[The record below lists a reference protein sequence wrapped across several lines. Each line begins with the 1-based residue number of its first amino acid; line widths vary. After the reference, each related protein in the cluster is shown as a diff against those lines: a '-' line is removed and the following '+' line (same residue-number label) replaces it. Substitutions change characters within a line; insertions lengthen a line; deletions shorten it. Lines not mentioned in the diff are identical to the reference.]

1 MSLQA
6 RSPKELIASVRNIRC
21 LLAHEHVS
29 FRQGLRRLLEDEFDL
44 EVVSEAGN
52 AAECLRK
59 VFEFRPDVVIA
70 DNKIFGLSAS
80 EAELLLERVS
90 NHTKLFFLNNIEPL
104 DNSKFDAPK
113 SGGNHPTPP
122 KRCLEDFVKM
132 IRNVY
137 GPRANSAAA
146 RSTEDLRRPAESQL
160 KENTLTVRER
170 EVLKLLA
177 EGKTVRA
184 AAMMLGV
191 SSKTVDAHK
200 FNLMRKLGVHNKAQL
215 VIWAIRTRIV
225 EIPPSP

>member
-1 MSLQA
+1 VSLQA
-6 RSPKELIASVRNIRC
+6 HIKKELIASVRNIRC

-29 FRQGLRRLLEDEFDL
+29 FRQSLRRLLEDEFDL

-80 EAELLLERVS
+80 EAELLLERIS
-90 NHTKLFFLNNIEPL
+90 NHTKLFFLNIEQL
-104 DNSKFDAPK
+104 DNSKFDASK
-113 SGGNHPTPP
+113 SGGSHPTPP
-122 KRCLEDFVKM
+122 QSCLEDLVKM

-137 GPRANSAAA
+137 GARTSLAAA
-146 RSTEDLRRPAESQL
+146 RSTEDLRRPAESQQ
-160 KENTLTVRER
+160 KENTLTARER

-184 AAMMLGV
+184 AAMTLGV

-215 VIWAIRTRIV
+215 VIWAIRTRMV

>member
-137 GPRANSAAA
+137 GARTSLAAA
-146 RSTEDLRRPAESQL
+146 GSTENLRRPAEAQQ
-160 KENTLTVRER
+160 KENTLTARER

-184 AAMMLGV
+184 AAMTLGV

-215 VIWAIRTRIV
+215 VIWAIRTRMV
-225 EIPPSP
+225 EIPPNP

>member
-6 RSPKELIASVRNIRC
+6 HINKELIASVRNIRC

-80 EAELLLERVS
+80 EAELLLERIS
-90 NHTKLFFLNNIEPL
+90 NHTRLFFLNIEQL
-104 DNSKFDAPK
+104 DNSKFDASK
-113 SGGNHPTPP
+113 SGGSHPAPP
-122 KRCLEDFVKM
+122 PSCLEDLVKM

-137 GPRANSAAA
+137 GARTGLAAA
-146 RSTEDLRRPAESQL
+146 CSTEDLRRPAEAQR
-160 KENTLTVRER
+160 KENTLTARER

-184 AAMMLGV
+184 AAMTLGV

-215 VIWAIRTRIV
+215 VIWAIRTRMV

>member
-6 RSPKELIASVRNIRC
+6 HIKKEFIASVRNIRC
-21 LLAHEHVS
+21 LLVHEHAS

-70 DNKIFGLSAS
+70 DNKIFGLPAS

-90 NHTKLFFLNNIEPL
+90 NHTKLFFLNVEQL

-122 KRCLEDFVKM
+122 QSCLEDLVKM

-137 GPRANSAAA
+137 GARTSSAAA
-146 RSTEDLRRPAESQL
+146 RSAEDLRRPAESQL

-184 AAMMLGV
+184 AAMTLGV

>member
-6 RSPKELIASVRNIRC
+6 HSPKELITSVRNIRC
-21 LLAHEHVS
+21 LLAHEQVS

-90 NHTKLFFLNNIEPL
+90 NHTKLFFLNIEPL
-104 DNSKFDAPK
+104 DNSKFDASK
-113 SGGNHPTPP
+113 SGGTHPTPP
-122 KRCLEDFVKM
+122 PSCLEDLVKM

-137 GPRANSAAA
+137 GARTGLAAA
-146 RSTEDLRRPAESQL
+146 RSTEDLRRPAEAQQ
-160 KENTLTVRER
+160 KENTLTARER

-184 AAMMLGV
+184 TAVTLGV
-191 SSKTVDAHK
+191 SSKTVEAHK
-200 FNLMRKLGVHNKAQL
+200 FNLMRKLDVHNKAQL
-215 VIWAIRTRIV
+215 VIWAIRTRMV

>member
-1 MSLQA
+1 VSLQA
-6 RSPKELIASVRNIRC
+6 HIKREFTASAGNIRC
-21 LLAHEHVS
+21 LLVHEDVC

-59 VFEFRPDVVIA
+59 VFEFRPDVAIA

-90 NHTKLFFLNNIEPL
+90 NHTKLFFLNNIEQL
-104 DNSKFDAPK
+104 DNSKFYAAK
-113 SGGNHPTPP
+113 SGGNHPPP
-122 KRCLEDFVKM
+122 PRRRLEDLVRM
-132 IRNVY
+132 IRNLY
-137 GPRANSAAA
+137 GPRTSSAAA
-146 RSTEDLRRPAESQL
+146 PSTDGLRRPAESQQ
-160 KENTLTVRER
+160 KENTLTGRER

-184 AAMMLGV
+184 AAMTLGV
-191 SSKTVDAHK
+191 SSKTVEAHK

>member
-6 RSPKELIASVRNIRC
+6 HSTKEFIASVRNIRC

-90 NHTKLFFLNNIEPL
+90 NHTKLFFLNIEPL

-122 KRCLEDFVKM
+122 QRCLEDLVKM

-137 GPRANSAAA
+137 GA
-146 RSTEDLRRPAESQL
+146 RTSLAEAGSTEDLRRPAEAQQ
-160 KENTLTVRER
+160 KENTLTARER

-184 AAMMLGV
+184 AAMTLGV

-215 VIWAIRTRIV
+215 VIWAIRTRMV

>member
-6 RSPKELIASVRNIRC
+6 HINEELIASVRNIRC

-80 EAELLLERVS
+80 EAELLLERIS
-90 NHTKLFFLNNIEPL
+90 NHTKLFFLNIEQL
-104 DNSKFDAPK
+104 DNSKFDASK
-113 SGGNHPTPP
+113 SAGSRPTPP
-122 KRCLEDFVKM
+122 QSCLEDLVKM

-137 GPRANSAAA
+137 GARTGLAAA
-146 RSTEDLRRPAESQL
+146 RSTEDLRRPAEAQQ
-160 KENTLTVRER
+160 KENTLTARER

-184 AAMMLGV
+184 AAMTLGV

-215 VIWAIRTRIV
+215 VIWAIRTRMV

>member
-1 MSLQA
+1 VSLQA
-6 RSPKELIASVRNIRC
+6 HIKKESIASARSIRC
-21 LLAHEHVS
+21 LLVHEHVS
-29 FRQGLRRLLEDEFDL
+29 FRQGVRRLLEDEFDL

-80 EAELLLERVS
+80 EAELLLQRIS
-90 NHTKLFFLNNIEPL
+90 NHTKLFFLNIEQL

-113 SGGNHPTPP
+113 SGGSHPTPP
-122 KRCLEDFVKM
+122 QGCLEDLVKM

-137 GPRANSAAA
+137 GARTSLAAA
-146 RSTEDLRRPAESQL
+146 RSMEDLRGPAELQR
-160 KENTLTVRER
+160 KENTLTARER

-184 AAMMLGV
+184 TAVTLGV
-191 SSKTVDAHK
+191 SSKTVEAHK
-200 FNLMRKLGVHNKAQL
+200 FNLMRKLGVHKKAQL
-215 VIWAIRTRIV
+215 VIWAIRTRMV

>member
-1 MSLQA
+1 VSLQA
-6 RSPKELIASVRNIRC
+6 HIKKEFIASVRNIRC
-21 LLAHEHVS
+21 LLVHEQAS

-70 DNKIFGLSAS
+70 DNKIFGLPAS

-90 NHTKLFFLNNIEPL
+90 NHTKLFFLNIEQL
-104 DNSKFDAPK
+104 GDSKFDAPE
-113 SGGNHPTPP
+113 SGRSHPTPP
-122 KRCLEDFVKM
+122 KSCLQDLVRM
-132 IRNVY
+132 IRNGY
-137 GPRANSAAA
+137 GPRTSAAAA
-146 RSTEDLRRPAESQL
+146 RSAEDLRRPAESQQ

-184 AAMMLGV
+184 AAMTLGV

-215 VIWAIRTRIV
+215 LIWAIRTRIV

>member
-1 MSLQA
+1 VSLQA
-6 RSPKELIASVRNIRC
+6 HIKKESIASARSIRC
-21 LLAHEHVS
+21 LLVHEHVS
-29 FRQGLRRLLEDEFDL
+29 FRQGVRRLLEDEFDL

-80 EAELLLERVS
+80 EAELLLERIS
-90 NHTKLFFLNNIEPL
+90 NHTRLFFLNIEQL
-104 DNSKFDAPK
+104 DNSKFDASK
-113 SGGNHPTPP
+113 SGGSHPTPP
-122 KRCLEDFVKM
+122 PNCLEDLVKM

-137 GPRANSAAA
+137 GARTSLAAA
-146 RSTEDLRRPAESQL
+146 RSMEDLRGPAELQR
-160 KENTLTVRER
+160 KENTLTARER

-184 AAMMLGV
+184 TAVTLGV

-215 VIWAIRTRIV
+215 VIWAIRTRMV

>member
-1 MSLQA
+1 VSLQA
-6 RSPKELIASVRNIRC
+6 HITNELIASVRNIRC
-21 LLAHEHVS
+21 LLAHEHIA

-59 VFEFRPDVVIA
+59 VLEFRPDVVIA

-80 EAELLLERVS
+80 EAELLVERIS
-90 NHTKLFFLNNIEPL
+90 DHTRLFFLNIEQL
-104 DNSKFDAPK
+104 DNSKFDA
-113 SGGNHPTPP
+113 SQSAGSHPTPP
-122 KRCLEDFVKM
+122 QSCLEDLVKM
-132 IRNVY
+132 IRDVY
-137 GPRANSAAA
+137 GSRSSLAAV
-146 RSTEDLRRPAESQL
+146 RSTEDLRRPAEAQQ
-160 KENTLTVRER
+160 KENTLTARER

-184 AAMMLGV
+184 AAMTLGV

-225 EIPPSP
+225 EISPSP

>member
-1 MSLQA
+1 VSLQA

-59 VFEFRPDVVIA
+59 VFEFRPDVVVA
-70 DNKIFGLSAS
+70 DNRIFGLSAF
-80 EAELLLERVS
+80 EAELLLERLS
-90 NHTKLFFLNNIEPL
+90 SHTKLFFLDIEQV
-104 DNSKFDAPK
+104 DNSKFDASE
-113 SGGNHPTPP
+113 SGGSHPTPP
-122 KRCLEDFVKM
+122 QSCLEDLVKM

-137 GPRANSAAA
+137 GAPASLAAA
-146 RSTEDLRRPAESQL
+146 PAAEDLRRPAEAQQ
-160 KENTLTVRER
+160 KENTLTARER

-184 AAMMLGV
+184 AAMTLGV

-215 VIWAIRTRIV
+215 VIWAIRTRMV

>member
-6 RSPKELIASVRNIRC
+6 HIKKESIASARSIRC
-21 LLAHEHVS
+21 LLVHQHVC
-29 FRQGLRRLLEDEFDL
+29 FRQGVRRLLEDEFDL

-70 DNKIFGLSAS
+70 DSKIFGLSAS
-80 EAELLLERVS
+80 EAELLLQRVS
-90 NHTKLFFLNNIEPL
+90 NHTKLFFLNIEQL

-113 SGGNHPTPP
+113 SGGSHPTPP
-122 KRCLEDFVKM
+122 QGCLEDLVKM

-137 GPRANSAAA
+137 GARTSLAAA
-146 RSTEDLRRPAESQL
+146 RSMEDLRGPAELQR
-160 KENTLTVRER
+160 KENTLTARER

-184 AAMMLGV
+184 TAVTLGV
-191 SSKTVDAHK
+191 SSKTVEAHK
-200 FNLMRKLGVHNKAQL
+200 FNLMRKLDVHNKAQL
-215 VIWAIRTRIV
+215 VIWAIRTRMV

>member
-1 MSLQA
+1 VSLQA
-6 RSPKELIASVRNIRC
+6 HIKNEFIASVRNIRC
-21 LLAHEHVS
+21 LLVHEQVS